1 LRLILS
7 LLLVLF
13 VWGCS
18 SQTPEEAAA
27 TVPEATA
34 DGDADA
40 VSVGP
45 VPDVLPGVVAR
56 VNGYEVSDSELE
68 QAIESVAARAGSP
81 VPADQRDRV
90 YRDILEQII
99 GYRLLVQEGE
109 ARDLGISDADV
120 QARVDQ
126 IRAQFPTPD
135 DFERMLESRELTLDE
150 LRADARRDAIV
161 QRLLETEMASRVTVD
176 DEAVNAFY
184 RDNPDQFEQGESVRA
199 SHILVTAPADDEA
212 TRAAAREK
220 AADLLAR
227 IRAGADFA
235 TLAREHS
242 NDPGSAANGGDLGFF
257 QQGQMVGPFNDAAFS
272 LEPGVVSELVETEYG
287 FHIIK
292 VAEKQPGRTISLDE
306 VRPQLEQ
313 FLQERE
319 RQAQTDAFIDELR
332 TRGAVEVLI

>member
-1 LRLILS
+1 MRLIVS
-7 LLLVLF
+7 LLLVLL
-13 VWGCS
+13 VCGCS
-18 SQTPEEAAA
+18 GQTPEEAATTA
-27 TVPEATA
+27 PEAMA
-34 DGDADA
+34 DGDAEAAA
-40 VSVGP
+40 VDP
-45 VPDVLPGVVAR
+45 VPEVLPDVVAR
-56 VNGYEVSDSELE
+56 VNGYEVNGTELE
-68 QAIESVAARAGSP
+68 QAIASVEARAGSP
-81 VPADQRDRV
+81 VPPDQRDRI

-109 ARDLGISDADV
+109 SRDLGVSDADV

-135 DFERMLESRELTLDE
+135 DFERMLADRTLTLDE

-161 QRLLETEMASRVTVD
+161 ERLLESEMASRVAVD
-176 DEAVNAFY
+176 DAAVDAFY

-199 SHILVTAPADDEA
+199 SHILVSAPADDEA

-220 AADLLAR
+220 AADLLAQ

-257 QQGQMVGPFNDAAFS
+257 PQGQMVGPFNDAAFS
-272 LEPGVVSELVETEYG
+272 LEPGAVSDLVETEYG

-292 VAEKQPGRTISLDE
+292 VAEKQPGRAIALED
-306 VRPQLEQ
+306 VRPQVEQ
-313 FLQERE
+313 FLQQRE
-319 RQAQTDAFIDELR
+319 RQAETDAFIDELR
-332 TRGAVEVLI
+332 TRGAVEVLM